1 MRKKLMNEI
10 EFYKKA
16 VTCPRTRERFL
27 VRKQSLVKAVCYR
40 YCGKY
45 DDDMLQEG
53 NIGLM
58 LAFDKFD
65 PDMGFMF
72 DTYAKQWVFSYMQQY
87 NWKKHVVRIGKRVRA
102 RRIQEGGETI
112 IPVISLNWHNEDGEM
127 VMDIPSDEPPVWD
140 TLQKKFDISFVQ
152 QSIESIKSERN
163 RDMVIAYYG
172 LEDDE
177 PVNMTVLSDIHK
189 VSKQRCQQIIS
200 AEVQKIGVA
209 YNHIDSW

>member
-1 MRKKLMNEI
+1 
-10 EFYKKA
+10 
-16 VTCPRTRERFL
+16 
-27 VRKQSLVKAVCYR
+27 
-40 YCGKY
+40 
-45 DDDMLQEG
+45 MLQEG

-65 PDMGFMF
+65 PDMGFKF

-87 NWKKHVVRIGKRVRA
+87 NWKKHLVRIGKRVRY
-102 RRIQEGGETI
+102 RRMKEGGETI
-112 IPVISLNWHNEDGEM
+112 IPVISLNWHNEDGEI

-140 TLQKKFDISFVQ
+140 TLQKKFDIRFVQ
-152 QSIESIKSERN
+152 QSVDAIKSERN

-172 LEDDE
+172 LENDE
-177 PVNMTVLSDIHK
+177 PVNMTALSDIHK

-200 AEVQKIGVA
+200 AEVEKIGVA

>member
-1 MRKKLMNEI
+1 MTEI

-16 VTCPRTRERFL
+16 MTCPATRERFL
-27 VRKQSLVKAVCYR
+27 LHKQRLVKAVCYR

-65 PDMGFMF
+65 PDLGYKF

-87 NWKKHVVRIGKRVRA
+87 NWKKHLVRIGKRVRYQ
-102 RRIQEGGETI
+102 RMKEGGETV
-112 IPVISLNWHNEDGEM
+112 IPVLSLNWHNEDGE
-127 VMDIPSDEPPVWD
+127 VLIELPSDDPPVWD
-140 TLQKKFDISFVQ
+140 ILQKKFDIRFVQ
-152 QSIESIKSERN
+152 QSVKAIKSDRN

-172 LEDDE
+172 LGNED
-177 PVNMTVLSDIHK
+177 PINMTILSDIHK

-200 AEVQKIGVA
+200 AEVEKIGVA
-209 YNHIDSW
+209 YSHIDSW

>member
-1 MRKKLMNEI
+1 MNEI

-16 VTCPRTRERFL
+16 TTCPQTRERFL

-40 YCGKY
+40 FYGRY

-65 PDMGFMF
+65 PDMGFKF

-87 NWKKHVVRIGKRVRA
+87 NWKKHVVRIGKRVRY
-102 RRIQEGGETI
+102 RRMREGGETT
-112 IPVISLNWHNEDGEM
+112 IPVLSLNWHNEDGDM
-127 VMDIPSDEPPVWD
+127 VLDIPSDEPPVWD
-140 TLQKKFDISFVQ
+140 TLQKKFDIRFVQ
-152 QSIESIKSERN
+152 QSVDAIKSERN

-172 LEDDE
+172 LHDDE

-189 VSKQRCQQIIS
+189 VSKQRCQQIIA